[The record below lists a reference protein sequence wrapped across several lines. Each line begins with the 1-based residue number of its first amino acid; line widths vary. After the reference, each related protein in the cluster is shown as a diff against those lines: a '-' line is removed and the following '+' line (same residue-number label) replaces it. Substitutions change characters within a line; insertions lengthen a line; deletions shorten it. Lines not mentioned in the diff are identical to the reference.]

1 MNSQIS
7 NISTVIEDIKEL
19 ITDTQY
25 KTILDNLMQ
34 IHNNNNI
41 VIPNNTPTTERDIT
55 ASRLTDEQIENLK
68 NVRIKVAEIKQQ
80 MKQRNNQ

>member
-41 VIPNNTPTTERDIT
+41 VIPNNTPTTERDI
-55 ASRLTDEQIENLK
+55 AARRLTDEQIENLK
-68 NVRIKVAEIKQQ
+68 KCKN
-80 MKQRNNQ
+80 